1 MNSFFTG
8 TELFNTN
15 NISIRE
21 LNKFNYL
28 KDPLNLQFNQSN
40 VRLNAKNTNN
50 NNFFNDYIIKKLDP
64 IPNSN
69 HKQRISSSNYY
80 LDLIDISHKSNNTS
94 NKQYS
99 RESPLL
105 NDKDL
110 NGTLGSIPLDKIVL
124 ENTMAVEKNIVNMS
138 NSEYIARKL
147 QSDEN
152 TNNIDSIMTLD
163 VLNTQ
168 LESNYQKRL
177 DIALQ
182 TTKRIPVKINKPVS
196 DNLIETESIIDDVD
210 DFVEHQKKMRQ
221 LKRYDIDVDD
231 NISIISNEPIS
242 LTNTSNKSKKI
253 ENTIEKDEKKIE
265 KDEKEYNKKRSKIMH
280 SEDLVNFHPNIYKE
294 LVKIVLSEK
303 FISKDTINSVN
314 ALLKYHKKPII
325 TKKNIVNQDT
335 LIKNISQNFLTG
347 ITIKNKKEITEN
359 EKEKFFNKKE
369 GNVYSRQDN
378 PLNKS

>member
-196 DNLIETESIIDDVD
+196 DNLIETENIIDDVD
-210 DFVEHQKKMRQ
+210 DFIEHQKKMRQ

>member
-28 KDPLNLQFNQSN
+28 KDPLNLRFDQSN

-50 NNFFNDYIIKKLDP
+50 NNFFNDCIIKKIPP

-80 LDLIDISHKSNNTS
+80 IDLIDISHKSN

-138 NSEYIARKL
+138 DAEYIARKL
-147 QSDEN
+147 QADEN
-152 TNNIDSIMTLD
+152 ANDINSIMSLD
-163 VLNTQ
+163 VLNSQ
-168 LESNYQKRL
+168 LELNHQKRL

-182 TTKRIPVKINKPVS
+182 TAKPIPVKINRSSSGENKS
-196 DNLIETESIIDDVD
+196 IKDNLIETEDLFDEFI
-210 DFVEHQKKMRQ
+210 EHQKKMRQ
-221 LKRYDIDVDD
+221 INPHNTDKSVDEPIYTLDNLDDSMPVSMRNDINNGLILLKDTEDSSFINEMR
-231 NISIISNEPIS
+231 NIMFSTNQRSISNYERNNINQLSAKYGLPPIKNQIKIKFSIIRNLSSMI
-242 LTNTSNKSKKI
+242 KSKVNVI
-253 ENTIEKDEKKIE
+253 ENDE
-265 KDEKEYNKKRSKIMH
+265 
-280 SEDLVNFHPNIYKE
+280 NID
-294 LVKIVLSEK
+294 
-303 FISKDTINSVN
+303 ISK
-314 ALLKYHKKPII
+314 
-325 TKKNIVNQDT
+325 
-335 LIKNISQNFLTG
+335 
-347 ITIKNKKEITEN
+347 
-359 EKEKFFNKKE
+359 
-369 GNVYSRQDN
+369 
-378 PLNKS
+378 

>member
-1 MNSFFTG
+1 
-8 TELFNTN
+8 
-15 NISIRE
+15 
-21 LNKFNYL
+21 
-28 KDPLNLQFNQSN
+28 
-40 VRLNAKNTNN
+40 
-50 NNFFNDYIIKKLDP
+50 
-64 IPNSN
+64 
-69 HKQRISSSNYY
+69 
-80 LDLIDISHKSNNTS
+80 
-94 NKQYS
+94 
-99 RESPLL
+99 
-105 NDKDL
+105 
-110 NGTLGSIPLDKIVL
+110 
-124 ENTMAVEKNIVNMS
+124 
-138 NSEYIARKL
+138 
-147 QSDEN
+147 
-152 TNNIDSIMTLD
+152 
-163 VLNTQ
+163 
-168 LESNYQKRL
+168 
-177 DIALQ
+177 
-182 TTKRIPVKINKPVS
+182 
-196 DNLIETESIIDDVD
+196 
-210 DFVEHQKKMRQ
+210 MRQ

>member
-138 NSEYIARKL
+138 N
-147 QSDEN
+147 
-152 TNNIDSIMTLD
+152 
-163 VLNTQ
+163 
-168 LESNYQKRL
+168 
-177 DIALQ
+177 
-182 TTKRIPVKINKPVS
+182 
-196 DNLIETESIIDDVD
+196 
-210 DFVEHQKKMRQ
+210 
-221 LKRYDIDVDD
+221 
-231 NISIISNEPIS
+231 
-242 LTNTSNKSKKI
+242 
-253 ENTIEKDEKKIE
+253 
-265 KDEKEYNKKRSKIMH
+265 
-280 SEDLVNFHPNIYKE
+280 
-294 LVKIVLSEK
+294 
-303 FISKDTINSVN
+303 
-314 ALLKYHKKPII
+314 
-325 TKKNIVNQDT
+325 
-335 LIKNISQNFLTG
+335 
-347 ITIKNKKEITEN
+347 
-359 EKEKFFNKKE
+359 
-369 GNVYSRQDN
+369 
-378 PLNKS
+378 

>member
-15 NISIRE
+15 NISIRK

-28 KDPLNLQFNQSN
+28 KDPLNLRFDQSN

-50 NNFFNDYIIKKLDP
+50 NNFFNDCIIKKIPP

-80 LDLIDISHKSNNTS
+80 IDLIDISHKSN

-138 NSEYIARKL
+138 DAEYIARKL
-147 QSDEN
+147 QADEN
-152 TNNIDSIMTLD
+152 ANDINSIMSLD
-163 VLNTQ
+163 VLNSQ
-168 LESNYQKRL
+168 LELNHQKRL

-210 DFVEHQKKMRQ
+210 DFVEHQKK
-221 LKRYDIDVDD
+221 K
-231 NISIISNEPIS
+231 
-242 LTNTSNKSKKI
+242 
-253 ENTIEKDEKKIE
+253 
-265 KDEKEYNKKRSKIMH
+265 
-280 SEDLVNFHPNIYKE
+280 
-294 LVKIVLSEK
+294 
-303 FISKDTINSVN
+303 
-314 ALLKYHKKPII
+314 
-325 TKKNIVNQDT
+325 
-335 LIKNISQNFLTG
+335 
-347 ITIKNKKEITEN
+347 
-359 EKEKFFNKKE
+359 
-369 GNVYSRQDN
+369 
-378 PLNKS
+378 

>member
-196 DNLIETESIIDDVD
+196 DNLIETENIIDDVD
-210 DFVEHQKKMRQ
+210 DFIEHQKKMRQ

-265 KDEKEYNKKRSKIMH
+265 KDEKEYNKKRFKIMH

>member
-80 LDLIDISHKSNNTS
+80 LDLIDISHKSNNTN

-265 KDEKEYNKKRSKIMH
+265 KDEKEYNKKRFKIMH

>member
-15 NISIRE
+15 NISIRK

-28 KDPLNLQFNQSN
+28 KDPLNLRFDQSN

-50 NNFFNDYIIKKLDP
+50 NNFFNDCIIKKIPP

-80 LDLIDISHKSNNTS
+80 IDLIDISHKSN

-138 NSEYIARKL
+138 DAEYIARKL
-147 QSDEN
+147 QADEN
-152 TNNIDSIMTLD
+152 ANDINSIMSLD
-163 VLNTQ
+163 VLNSQ
-168 LESNYQKRL
+168 LELNHQKRL

-196 DNLIETESIIDDVD
+196 DNLIETENIIDDVD
-210 DFVEHQKKMRQ
+210 DFIEHQKKMRQ